1 MERLDGRIGQRRD
14 ATRAP
19 NQAWSGW
26 RLSGHLLDCPPHHLR
41 NGEIL
46 PKQRGVHLTIKPQE
60 KTAGSVPH
68 EAVPMKPDDILTP
81 GQLAERLQVK
91 W

>member
-1 MERLDGRIGQRRD
+1 MAAFGPSPGLPAAPSKKRRNF
-14 ATRAP
+14 AQTA
-19 NQAWSGW
+19 
-26 RLSGHLLDCPPHHLR
+26 
-41 NGEIL
+41 
-46 PKQRGVHLTIKPQE
+46 GVHLTIKPQE